1 MSDSFQIFKTLIY
14 YMYAKKGVMC
24 IIFVILILLMPA
36 VIMDFFFDKIYN
48 EWILVLFM
56 TGMSYVIWNGGL
68 EGAIKALVSMTIP
81 FFLLYPLFM
90 IGVMGG
96 GDVKLLSVMGSFFT
110 VKEIF
115 VCVMVSFLLGAI
127 FSLLKMAAEKNFL
140 QRLRYLLSYVCDV
153 FKSKEWKLYEIQ
165 KNKFAQKNGSEEIK
179 ARKERNK
186 GKIHFALPV
195 LLSVMLLKGGFTL

>member
-1 MSDSFQIFKTLIY
+1 MSDSFRIFKTLIY

-56 TGMSYVIWNGGL
+56 AGTSYAVWNEGM
-68 EGAIKALVSMTIP
+68 EGAFKALVSMTIP

-96 GDVKLLSVMGSFFT
+96 GDVKLLSAVGSFFT
-110 VKEIF
+110 AKEIF
-115 VCVMVSFLLGAI
+115 ICVLVSFLLGAI
-127 FSLLKMAAEKNFL
+127 FSLLKMAADKNFL

-153 FKSKEWKLYEIQ
+153 FTSKEWKLYEIQ
-165 KNKFAQKNGSEEIK
+165 KNEFMHKNKLEEIK

-195 LLSVMLLKGGFTL
+195 LLSVMLIKGGIIL